1 MAEFTTLARPYA
13 KAAFEYAQ
21 QTDSIGQWEVFLA
34 KASAVVSDEA
44 FAQLLDNPAVTTE
57 QKVRVLI
64 DIASPN
70 QQFIES
76 PIKQVLDAVQ
86 LPEGV
91 SVESLVQQVTPKQ
104 QPISSLS
111 NFIAQLAD
119 NDRLALLPEI
129 ENHYKKLKSQTLKQL
144 DAYVTTAYPL
154 TQAQA
159 KLLEDSLSQSE
170 QAVIVLHQS
179 VDSSLLG
186 GATIKV
192 GDKFVDGS
200 IKGKLKQLKTQLT
213 A

>member
-57 QKVRVLI
+57 QKVRVLM

-154 TQAQA
+154 TEAQA

-170 QAVIVLHQS
+170 QVVIVLHES

>member
-57 QKVRVLI
+57 QKVRVLM

-86 LPEGV
+86 LPKGV

-154 TQAQA
+154 TEAQA

-170 QAVIVLHQS
+170 QAVIVLHES

>member
-57 QKVRVLI
+57 QKVRVLM

-154 TQAQA
+154 TEAQA

-170 QAVIVLHQS
+170 QAVIVLHES

>member
-57 QKVRVLI
+57 QKVRVLM

-159 KLLEDSLSQSE
+159 KLLEYSLSQSE
-170 QAVIVLHQS
+170 QAVIVLHES

>member
-21 QTDSIGQWEVFLA
+21 QTDSIGQWEIFLA

-44 FAQLLDNPAVTTE
+44 FAQLLDNLAVTTE
-57 QKVRVLI
+57 QKVRVLM

-154 TQAQA
+154 TEAQA

-170 QAVIVLHQS
+170 QAVIVLHES

>member
-57 QKVRVLI
+57 QKVRVLM

-154 TQAQA
+154 TEAQA

-170 QAVIVLHQS
+170 QAVIVLHEL

>member
-21 QTDSIGQWEVFLA
+21 QADSIGQWEVFLA

-57 QKVRVLI
+57 QKVRVLM

-170 QAVIVLHQS
+170 QAVIVLHES

>member
-44 FAQLLDNPAVTTE
+44 FAQLLDNPAVRTE
-57 QKVRVLI
+57 QKVRVLM

-154 TQAQA
+154 TEAQA

-170 QAVIVLHQS
+170 QAVIVLHES

>member
-21 QTDSIGQWEVFLA
+21 QTDSIGQWEIFLA

-57 QKVRVLI
+57 QKVRVLM

-170 QAVIVLHQS
+170 QAVIVLHES

>member
-57 QKVRVLI
+57 QKVRVLM

-170 QAVIVLHQS
+170 QAVIVLHES

>member
-21 QTDSIGQWEVFLA
+21 QTDSIGQWEIFLA

-57 QKVRVLI
+57 QKVRVLM

-154 TQAQA
+154 TEAQA

-170 QAVIVLHQS
+170 QAVIVLHEL

>member
-44 FAQLLDNPAVTTE
+44 FAQLLDNLAVTTE
-57 QKVRVLI
+57 QKVRVLM

-170 QAVIVLHQS
+170 QAVIVLHES

>member
-21 QTDSIGQWEVFLA
+21 QTDSIGQWEVFLV

-57 QKVRVLI
+57 QKVRLLM

-76 PIKQVLDAVQ
+76 PIKEVLDNVQ

-91 SVESLVQQVTPKQ
+91 SVESLIQQVTPKQ
-104 QPISSLS
+104 QPVNSLS

-170 QAVIVLHQS
+170 QAVIVLHES

>member
-44 FAQLLDNPAVTTE
+44 FAQLLDNLAVTTE
-57 QKVRVLI
+57 QKVRVLM
-64 DIASPN
+64 DIASLN

-170 QAVIVLHQS
+170 QAVIVLHES

>member
-44 FAQLLDNPAVTTE
+44 FAQLLDNLAVTTE
-57 QKVRVLI
+57 QKVRVLM

-154 TQAQA
+154 TEAQA

-170 QAVIVLHQS
+170 QAVIVLHES

>member
-21 QTDSIGQWEVFLA
+21 QADSIGQWEVFLA

-44 FAQLLDNPAVTTE
+44 FAQLLDNLAVTTE
-57 QKVRVLI
+57 QKVRVLM

-170 QAVIVLHQS
+170 QAVIVLHES

>member
-57 QKVRVLI
+57 QKVRVLM

-129 ENHYKKLKSQTLKQL
+129 KNHYKKLKSQTLKQL

-154 TQAQA
+154 TEAQA

-170 QAVIVLHQS
+170 QAVIVLHES

>member
-57 QKVRVLI
+57 QKVRVLM
-64 DIASPN
+64 DIASLN

-170 QAVIVLHQS
+170 QAVIVLHES